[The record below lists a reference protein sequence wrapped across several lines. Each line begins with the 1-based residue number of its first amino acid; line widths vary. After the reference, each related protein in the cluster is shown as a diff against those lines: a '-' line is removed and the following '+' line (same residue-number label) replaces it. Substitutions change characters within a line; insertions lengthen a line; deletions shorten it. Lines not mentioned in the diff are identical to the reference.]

1 MISFSEELESLL
13 GFFVSRETVEK
24 FEIYKRLLIEE
35 NKKYNLVGPSTVEKI
50 EFRHFL
56 DSAQLYP
63 FLLNQNKIVDV
74 GSGAGFPGLVLAI
87 LGVSGITLMEASAK
101 KVLFLE
107 KVSRETSTKVEFFNG
122 RTEQYRGD
130 KFDVIISRAMAPLC
144 RLFSQTASLKDKE
157 TCYVLLKGERGAEEV
172 EVAKKRWFFTYECRK
187 SITHK
192 QGLILKIENVIYKN
206 DKNHQHSKPKG
217 WGWEN
222 NNNG

>member
-74 GSGAGFPGLVLAI
+74 GSGAGFPG
-87 LGVSGITLMEASAK
+87 
-101 KVLFLE
+101 
-107 KVSRETSTKVEFFNG
+107 
-122 RTEQYRGD
+122 
-130 KFDVIISRAMAPLC
+130 
-144 RLFSQTASLKDKE
+144 
-157 TCYVLLKGERGAEEV
+157 
-172 EVAKKRWFFTYECRK
+172 
-187 SITHK
+187 
-192 QGLILKIENVIYKN
+192 
-206 DKNHQHSKPKG
+206 
-217 WGWEN
+217 
-222 NNNG
+222 